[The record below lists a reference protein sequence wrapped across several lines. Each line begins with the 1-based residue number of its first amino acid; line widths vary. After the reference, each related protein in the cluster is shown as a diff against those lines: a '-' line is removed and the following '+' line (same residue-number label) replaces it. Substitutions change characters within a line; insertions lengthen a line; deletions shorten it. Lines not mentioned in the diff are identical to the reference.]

1 MSSFKK
7 ILIGIIMV
15 LILLYIG
22 AQVVMTSID

>member
-7 ILIGIIMV
+7 ILIGIIMA